1 MPLCLWIWECQWKRK
16 SERTSVFGRKR
27 IQIHLYLI
35 NHTITICS
43 SSSRPKLKCMWWS
56 PTCGHQQISLHC
68 IHYQHASAW
77 PYFSWS
83 QTFLL
88 SKIILRLTECPLLN
102 HLSVFI
108 AQTYE
113 KKLTQIKYNR
123 TLLSLWTHWKSNIW
137 AIQFSAELVRGCFGI
152 NKFN

>member
-1 MPLCLWIWECQWKRK
+1 MPLCLWIWERQWKRK

-27 IQIHLYLI
+27 TQIRLYLI

-43 SSSRPKLKCMWWS
+43 SSSRPKLKSMWWS
-56 PTCGHQQISLHC
+56 PTCGHQQISHHC
-68 IHYQHASAW
+68 THYQHASAR

-88 SKIILRLTECPLLN
+88 RKIILRLTECPLSN

-113 KKLTQIKYNR
+113 KKLTLKLNITENSVKSLNALKKQH
-123 TLLSLWTHWKSNIW
+123 LSNTIFRWVGKRMFWH
-137 AIQFSAELVRGCFGI
+137 
-152 NKFN
+152 